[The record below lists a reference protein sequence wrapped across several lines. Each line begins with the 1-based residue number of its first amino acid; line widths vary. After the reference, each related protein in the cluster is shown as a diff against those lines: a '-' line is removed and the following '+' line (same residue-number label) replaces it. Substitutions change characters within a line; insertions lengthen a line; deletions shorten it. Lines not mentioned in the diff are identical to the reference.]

1 MLHLEK
7 IRKVYPRGAEGVVAL
22 DDISL
27 VVGRGEFVSVMGPSG
42 SGKSTLLNLVGCLDR
57 PTSGRLTIDGVE
69 TTTLDDDA
77 LTEVRRRRVAII
89 FQFYNLLPTLTAVE
103 NVALP
108 RLLDGARERDTTHRA
123 RALLERVGLAHRLGF
138 RPDEL
143 SGGEMQRVAIARA
156 LMSEA
161 PLLLADEPTG
171 NLDSATAGSV
181 MELLVETVRE
191 VGLTLVLVTHDAGV
205 AARADRHVVIR
216 DGRLVSD
223 DRRPA
228 GAAASA

>member
-1 MLHLEK
+1 MLQLDHV
-7 IRKVYPRGAEGVVAL
+7 RKVYPRGAAGVVAL

-27 VVGRGEFVSVMGPSG
+27 LVTRGEFVSVMGPSG

-57 PTSGRLTIDGVE
+57 PTTGRLAIDGVE
-69 TTTLDDDA
+69 TTSLDDDA

-108 RLLDGARERDTTHRA
+108 RLLDGDRERDAAQRA
-123 RALLERVGLAHRLGF
+123 STLLERVGLGHRLGF
-138 RPDEL
+138 RPDEM

-156 LMSEA
+156 LMSGA

-171 NLDSATAGSV
+171 NLDSATAGAV
-181 MELLVETVRE
+181 MELLVETVRQE
-191 VGLTLVLVTHDAGV
+191 GLTLVLVTHDAAV
-205 AARADRHVVIR
+205 AARADRHVVIK
-216 DGRLVSD
+216 DGRLVAD
-223 DRRPA
+223 DRRA
-228 GAAASA
+228 AVSAASA

>member
-1 MLHLEK
+1 MLQLDR
-7 IRKVYPRGAEGVVAL
+7 IRKVYPRGAAGVVAL

-27 VVGRGEFVSVMGPSG
+27 HVDRGEFLSVMGPSG

-57 PTSGRLTIDGVE
+57 PSSGLLTIDGVE
-69 TTTLDDDA
+69 TTELDDDA

-108 RLLDGARERDTTHRA
+108 RLLDGAREGDTTRRA
-123 RALLERVGLAHRLGF
+123 EKLLERVGLAHRLRF

-216 DGRLVSD
+216 DGRLVAD

-228 GAAASA
+228 GSAASA

>member
-1 MLHLEK
+1 MLQLEH
-7 IRKVYPRGAEGVVAL
+7 IRKVYPRGAHGVVAL

-27 VVGRGEFVSVMGPSG
+27 VVNRGEFLSVMGPSG

-57 PTSGRLTIDGVE
+57 PTSGRLSIDGVE
-69 TTTLDDDA
+69 TTGLDDDA

-108 RLLDGARERDTTHRA
+108 RLLDGARERDTARRA
-123 RALLERVGLAHRLGF
+123 STLLERVGLGHRLGF

-205 AARADRHVVIR
+205 AARSDRHVVIR
-216 DGRLVSD
+216 DGRLVAD
-223 DRRPA
+223 DRRRA
-228 GAAASA
+228 GTAASA